1 MPNPLLESLTHGA
14 ACLALGLVVLT
25 VPERTFPQ
33 SDSAGATRSSING
46 YPYVFYSP
54 ETRVAFGAILILT
67 FHAVRDSTTQTSSLA
82 LNAFASLNSQYD
94 VSLTPEI
101 FFAGNRQ
108 WCTATLE
115 FGRFTDRFWGIGQ
128 PAADHEAIDFTKQV
142 AHVLLRAQTALF
154 GHARVGIILEA
165 DQTSIHDAEES
176 ARLQKGGSIAP
187 GGARSAGIGAS
198 LTWDSRDNA
207 FYPGTGGLYQ
217 FESTLFPEFLGSE
230 FAFTG
235 TTLDL
240 RRYIT
245 LGGPQIVAFQLYG
258 SKVSGTPPFFKLS
271 ALGGESM
278 MRGYYQ
284 GRYRDLIFATV
295 QAEYR
300 LTLSRLLGIVAFAGA
315 GDVGSTPASFSVRTL
330 KASAGLGLRFALNQD
345 ERLNVRVDW
354 GFGRGTDG
362 LYFSIREAF

>member
-1 MPNPLLESLTHGA
+1 MPNSLSKSFTCGA
-14 ACLALGLVVLT
+14 ACFALGLILLT
-25 VPERTFPQ
+25 VPERVYPQ
-33 SDSAGATRSSING
+33 SDSAGSTRPGING

-54 ETRVAFGAILILT
+54 ETRLAFGAILILT
-67 FHAVRDSTTQTSSLA
+67 FHAARDSITRTSSLA
-82 LNAFASLNSQYD
+82 LNTFYSLNSQYD

-101 FFAGNRQ
+101 YFAGNRQ

-128 PAADHEAIDFTKQV
+128 PAADNEAVEFIKQV
-142 AHVLLRAQTALF
+142 AHVLLRAQTTLF
-154 GHARVGIILEA
+154 GDARTGITLES
-165 DQTSIHDAEES
+165 DQTSIRDAEES
-176 ARLQKGGSIAP
+176 ARLQKAGSIAP
-187 GGARSAGIGAS
+187 GGARSTGIGAS
-198 LTWDSRDNA
+198 LTWDSRDHA
-207 FYPGTGGLYQ
+207 FYPGNGGLYQ
-217 FESTLFPEFLGSE
+217 FEWTFFPEFLGSE
-230 FAFTG
+230 YAFAR
-235 TTLDL
+235 TTIDL

-245 LGGPQIVAFQLYG
+245 LGGPHIVAFQLYG

-300 LTLSRLLGIVAFAGA
+300 LTLSGFLGIVAFAGA
-315 GDVGSTPASFSVRTL
+315 GDVGSTLDSFTVRTL
-330 KASAGLGLRFALNQD
+330 KVSAGLGLRFALNQD

-362 LYFSIREAF
+362 LYFGIREAF